1 MGKRNKKTPRKNG
14 GKINKKSISKNPV
27 IKKDKSKNRT
37 AKKRYQKG
45 GGIPLALGASVIGST
60 IATGAYKA
68 YRLFDHIN
76 DTSIINSLLDAPFIE
91 YSPKLI
97 VVETKDLL
105 NHYLKCISTYDLLQI
120 FMNNNHLLKSKTIQN
135 MIKTTVD
142 NQLVSQKS
150 NQSTFNNDLQRIQ
163 NIIYKLTEGS
173 DNLFENIKLDATVFG
188 HSQSG
193 DLNKLSSYLLAVARI
208 PGKQNTD
215 IDKLISKNIS
225 ESRKSELIE
234 LDKVGS
240 LNPYLAVTNYRWKDV
255 IITGIYDDDYSVA
268 VDEILKKRE
277 LDKVLTNSILKST
290 QVNLY
295 KLENNIEFLECMRSK
310 LLECCTKPRGV
321 FDYISSNISFNKN
334 NNCLSCPDKDCLIY
348 LYDIYNTFMIEKYSG
363 MDLIDKIYVLM
374 IMEAR
379 ICVLSKCLIVESI
392 RIQDRKTDEI
402 IKILNKIYKED
413 KNRGKGSF
421 NPSKWIGVGGG
432 VDSLPSDI
440 SDIETKDKSIPK
452 PPDSSVSPK
461 PLSDLSI
468 SKPPDSS
475 VTSKPLSD
483 LSISKPPDSS
493 VTSKP
498 LSDLSITK
506 PPDSSV
512 TSKPL
517 SDLSISKPPDSSV
530 SPKPLSDLSIT
541 KPPDSSVSPKPL
553 SDLSITK
560 PPDSSVSP
568 KPLSDLSITKPP
580 DSSILNETIV
590 DPLALDKDNSK
601 QKESEKKDDKS
612 LSNFQKGVGL
622 PENTDGLNEN
632 HHQDDDVTA
641 ELELLVKTSL
651 FKEGEGSEMDES
663 KKIYNKYKKEYFP
676 LIHDILIDKPDRL
689 TKLRTFFLEYRGKI
703 WMVDPIPPEFLSRK
717 IFETEISEQ
726 NDFYIDMVHKIEK
739 LFEDKSELNIEL
751 LKIFS
756 VIISSE
762 TVQEKPVLIKSIFAR
777 FSDSSIKQYLLNETM
792 KLLLGIGTPYEKFIN
807 ENVLRFLTIYT
818 AIDDRDKLLI
828 KDSILTFP
836 EKYKNM
842 FTIPSEQ
849 SIRSQDTYKVIN
861 SEIEALYEDN
871 ASSKYCSDLNDEI
884 TSKLEK
890 KENVS
895 IDGEKL
901 SSLEA
906 CKKKENMLDNERS
919 IMNRILENIQN
930 ENSIPK
936 TNPHDL
942 TQENVK
948 SNILNLTSMKEKIL
962 NSDKSSNDA
971 GDNADDSIEE
981 TSTIIK
987 GESSNNNFKDKINK
1001 SIKEQTANL
1010 QNLSEDS
1017 SSSYSSIAPIT
1028 PSPLKPPGVPAS
1040 PPQSGLTPLKPPGVP
1055 ASPPQSGLTP
1065 PKPPGVSSPPPQGGL
1080 TPPKPPDVSSPPPQS
1095 GLTPPGAVDN
1105 LSSGISASLPSSDP
1119 SFSNS
1124 ISKGLST
1131 SSGIVDSKKEEKNL
1145 DEELSRLLS
1154 DSSKTDKKNNLN
1166 DSESSNIQLPER
1178 TVGV

>member
-440 SDIETKDKSIPK
+440 SDIETKDKSIP
-452 PPDSSVSPK
+452 
-461 PLSDLSI
+461 
-468 SKPPDSS
+468 
-475 VTSKPLSD
+475 
-483 LSISKPPDSS
+483 
-493 VTSKP
+493 
-498 LSDLSITK
+498 
-506 PPDSSV
+506 
-512 TSKPL
+512 
-517 SDLSISKPPDSSV
+517 
-530 SPKPLSDLSIT
+530 
-541 KPPDSSVSPKPL
+541 
-553 SDLSITK
+553 K

-1055 ASPPQSGLTP
+1055 ASPPQSGLTL
-1065 PKPPGVSSPPPQGGL
+1065 PKPPDVSSPPPQGGL